1 MLGFLVQ
8 FVCLFT
14 LALWVGGGAAITF
27 FVAPAVFALAG
38 SRKLAGEIVGEVLRR
53 FDSYALI
60 AGPIACAAA
69 LIEIAGT
76 RGGGQILGLKLALV
90 AAMLG
95 LALYSR
101 FALSPEIQQLR
112 TQLGDEVDKAP
123 REDPRRLAF
132 RRLHGFSVACLMGEI
147 VLGAFAIGL
156 SVMSRPAA

>member
-1 MLGFLVQ
+1 M
-8 FVCLFT
+8 
-14 LALWVGGGAAITF
+14 
-27 FVAPAVFALAG
+27 
-38 SRKLAGEIVGEVLRR
+38 LRR
-53 FDSYALI
+53 FDSYALV

-69 LIEIAGT
+69 LIEFAGT

-112 TQLGDEVDKAP
+112 TQLGDEMDKAP

-132 RRLHGFSVACLMGEI
+132 WRLHGFSVACLMGEI

-156 SVMSRPAA
+156 SVMSRPVA